1 MKALAIA
8 RTNVRRLFR
17 ERSTLFFVFVLPM
30 LIILLLGATFGGGLT
45 PRVGVV
51 ATQSGALGA
60 KLVEALDAD
69 HDLDVVRY
77 DSPGELESAVER
89 GRVDAGLELPGSY
102 EQTVR
107 SGGTAMLHFLAR
119 PDQLGPQLRAAV
131 AAAAA
136 GQAAELRAARFA
148 TARTGADFEEAL
160 ALAGMVASTLPAVT
174 VEETTAGEA
183 IARRD
188 LGTFDLGASQ
198 QLLLFVF
205 LTSLTGASALMA
217 TRRLGISRRML
228 STPTSARTILIG
240 EALGRFGVA
249 FVQGAFILAGT
260 LLAFRVDW
268 GDPLGAAAV
277 LVAFCLVGS
286 GAGMLLGATFRSEQQ
301 AVSVSLLAGLGL
313 AALGGSMVPLEVF
326 PRAVRDVAHV
336 TPHAWGNDAFAELVR
351 RGGGI
356 EDILLELGVLLG
368 FAAVLLALAAWR
380 LRRAITR

>member
-1 MKALAIA
+1 MKAVAIA
-8 RTNVRRLFR
+8 RTNLRRLFR
-17 ERSTLFFVFVLPM
+17 ERSTIFFVFVLPM

-45 PRVGVV
+45 PRIGVV
-51 ATQSGALGA
+51 AEPGELG
-60 KLVEALDAD
+60 EALVAALSAD
-69 HDLDVVRY
+69 HDLDVIRY
-77 DSPGELESAVER
+77 GSPGELESAVER
-89 GRVDAGLELPGSY
+89 GRVDAGVELPEDY
-102 EQTVR
+102 DATVR
-107 SGGTAMLHFLAR
+107 SGGTASLRFLAR

-148 TARTGADFEEAL
+148 VRETGSRFEAAL
-160 ALAGMVASTLPAVT
+160 ARAGAIAPALPAVA

-183 IARRD
+183 LTRRD

-205 LTSLTGASALMA
+205 LTSLTGASALME
-217 TRRLGISRRML
+217 TRRLGIARRML
-228 STPTSARTILIG
+228 STPTPARAILIG
-240 EALGRFGVA
+240 EALGRFAVA
-249 FVQGAFILAGT
+249 LVQGIFIVAGT
-260 LLAFRVDW
+260 LLLFHVDW
-268 GDPLGAAAV
+268 GDPLGAAA
-277 LVAFCLVGS
+277 LLLAFCLVGS

-326 PRAVRDVAHV
+326 PPAVRDVAHV

-351 RGGGI
+351 DHGGI
-356 EDILLELGVLLG
+356 GDILLELGVLLG
-368 FAAVLLALAAWR
+368 LAVLLLSLAAWR

>member
-8 RTNVRRLFR
+8 RTNIRRLFR
-17 ERSTLFFVFVLPM
+17 ERSTIFFVFVLPM
-30 LIILLLGATFGGGLT
+30 LIILLLGATFGGGIT

-51 ATQSGALGA
+51 ASDVGELGEQ
-60 KLVEALDAD
+60 LIEAIAGGG
-69 HDLDVVRY
+69 DLDVVRY
-77 DSPGELESAVER
+77 DSPEALGPAVER
-89 GRVDAGLELPGSY
+89 GRVDAGLELPANY
-102 EQTVR
+102 DRTVR
-107 SGGTAMLHFLAR
+107 SGGEAVLRFLAR
-119 PDQLGPQLRAAV
+119 PDQLGPQLRATV

-136 GQAAELRAARFA
+136 GQAAALRAARF
-148 TARTGADFEEAL
+148 TVTETGTDFDEAL
-160 ALAGMVASTLPAVT
+160 ARARMIAIALPSIS
-174 VEETTAGEA
+174 VEETTAGA
-183 IARRD
+183 ALLPRD
-188 LGTFDLGASQ
+188 LGTFDQGASQ

-205 LTSLTGASALMA
+205 LTSLTSASALMA

-228 STPTSARTILIG
+228 STPTSAGAILIG

-249 FVQGAFILAGT
+249 LVQGAFILVGT
-260 LLAFRVDW
+260 LFAFRVDW

-356 EDILLELGVLLG
+356 EDILLELGVLLAL
-368 FAAVLLALAAWR
+368 AALLLALAAWR